1 MKILYKNLPFK
12 TNRNVLA
19 KMNAG
24 INAPNNLN
32 NRLANKVQITTLH
45 LPSVVYHMSLTPI
58 REFIPNRIFYV
69 SFSKDQAFLHVS
81 QYLRKLQAKYN
92 NKNDTKIYLY
102 TLKPKKQN
110 IQAIVFDK
118 NHRPKNISN
127 AIGLKFNTFSQ
138 ESQMKMSFGLG
149 VTKNNINSANFK
161 EGSGDN
167 MLLGHLLCSKT
178 GINGI
183 RNTINQDELAICNP
197 KNFFTVFDREVL
209 DVGYRTEKRI
219 NENHPSWINYV
230 RGKKP
235 KKIYLPPKKGQ
246 LSFNNSLNLPRRI
259 EFRRNVNGEM
269 KYIARGN
276 VLKLLHKY
284 GTSKI
289 QEARAKQALSKLTG
303 KIKFGNILTGKI
315 Q

>member
-32 NRLANKVQITTLH
+32 NRLANKVQIKTLH

-58 REFIPNRIFYV
+58 KEFTPNRIFYV
-69 SFSKDQAFLHVS
+69 SFSKEQAFFHVS
-81 QYLRKLQAKYN
+81 QYLTKLQKKIN
-92 NKNDTKIYLY
+92 NNDDTKIYVY
-102 TLKPKKQN
+102 TLKPKKTD

-118 NHRPKNISN
+118 KYRPKNISN
-127 AIGLKFNTFSQ
+127 AIGLKFNTFA
-138 ESQMKMSFGLG
+138 EGSQMKMAFGVGL
-149 VTKNNINSANFK
+149 TKNNINSVDFK

-197 KNFFTVFDREVL
+197 RNFFTVFDREVL
-209 DVGYRTEKRI
+209 DVGFRREKKI
-219 NENHPSWINYV
+219 NVNHPSWINYV
-230 RGKKP
+230 KGKKP
-235 KKIYLPPKKGQ
+235 KQIYLPLKKGQ
-246 LSFNNSLNLPRRI
+246 LSFNNSLYLPKRI
-259 EFRRNVNGEM
+259 EFR
-269 KYIARGN
+269 
-276 VLKLLHKY
+276 
-284 GTSKI
+284 
-289 QEARAKQALSKLTG
+289 
-303 KIKFGNILTGKI
+303 
-315 Q
+315 

>member
-24 INAPNNLN
+24 ITAPNNLN
-32 NRLANKVQITTLH
+32 NRLKNKVQITTLK
-45 LPSVVYHMSLTPI
+45 LPNVVYHMSITPI
-58 REFIPNRIFYV
+58 REFTPNRIFYV
-69 SFSKDQAFLHVS
+69 SFSKEQAFFHVS
-81 QYLRKLQAKYN
+81 QYLSKLQAKIN
-92 NKNDTKIYLY
+92 NTNNTKIYVY

-127 AIGLKFNTFSQ
+127 TIGLKFNTFSQ
-138 ESQMKMSFGLG
+138 KSRMKMMFSGPNSL
-149 VTKNNINSANFK
+149 TKNNINSANFK

-167 MLLGHLLCSKT
+167 MILGHLLCSKT

-183 RNTINQDELAICNP
+183 RNTINQDELAVCNP

-209 DVGYRTEKRI
+209 DVGFRREKVI
-219 NENHPSWINYV
+219 NANHPSWINYV

-235 KKIYLPPKKGQ
+235 EKIFLPVKKGQ
-246 LSFNNSLNLPRRI
+246 LPFNNSLNLARRL

-269 KYIARGN
+269 KYVAKGN

-289 QEARAKQALSKLTG
+289 QEARTKQAFRKLT
-303 KIKFGNILTGKI
+303 N
-315 Q
+315 